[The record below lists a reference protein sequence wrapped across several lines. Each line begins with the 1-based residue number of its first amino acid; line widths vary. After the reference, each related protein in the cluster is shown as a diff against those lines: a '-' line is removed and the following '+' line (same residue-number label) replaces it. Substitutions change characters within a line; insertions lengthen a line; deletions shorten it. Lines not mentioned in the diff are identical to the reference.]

1 MNHRYYQI
9 EPLVRAYSIFSE
21 SYLKIDS
28 VNVLLASALQFDLRE
43 SVERCE
49 SFILRNGSQTLLNPT
64 FEAVP
69 EHEVCRLL
77 SFDTLEILEVEAFL
91 AAVKWGKARF
101 PQDSSAA
108 LKMRLSNIMQYVR
121 FPLMDSKDMA
131 ETVEP
136 LGLVDEQLIL
146 EAYRFKATGG
156 DSSSRSHEANQFRRF
171 IPRRPPADHNQPP
184 RQSYA
189 LPSLN
194 STLPRQST
202 WGGGGG
208 SAGGVDSLSFVA
220 MKESFRASSRASS
233 RTGYA
238 AAAPTSGPPGGAMV
252 GVGLGLSLHSSL
264 PCMVVTEVAA
274 WCLVQGGD
282 LITIE
287 VGDLLN
293 SIDGWAIVRNVDE
306 VKRHLLGPP
315 GTSVNLGIQVC
326 HHSDR
331 SAGRAPCALRLKL
344 LLAGGRMWSLREI
357 CHDQKTS
364 TLSLPSFILTRV
376 FVDCVCGRGADKITR
391 RSLSEARRIACPAGV
406 RRG

>member
-1 MNHRYYQI
+1 
-9 EPLVRAYSIFSE
+9 VRAYSLFSE

-49 SFILRNGSQTLLNPT
+49 NFILRNGSQTLLNPT

-101 PQDSSAA
+101 PQDSNAA
-108 LKMRLSNIMQYVR
+108 LKMRLRNIMQYVR

-171 IPRRPPADHNQPP
+171 IPRRPPTDHNLP
-184 RQSYA
+184 RRQTYA

-202 WGGGGG
+202 LGGGGG
-208 SAGGVDSLSFVA
+208 STGGVDSLSYVA

-233 RTGYA
+233 RTGYSYA
-238 AAAPTSGPPGGAMV
+238 AAAPTSGAGGPMV

-264 PCMVVTEVAA
+264 PCMVVTEVAT
-274 WCLVQGGD
+274 WCIIQGGD

-287 VGDLLN
+287 VGDLLK

-306 VKRHLLGPP
+306 VKRNLLGPP
-315 GTSVNLGIQVC
+315 GTSVRLGIQVC
-326 HHSDR
+326 DDCNLPIASHRFLAELYSDLEFFD
-331 SAGRAPCALRLKL
+331 CA
-344 LLAGGRMWSLREI
+344 
-357 CHDQKTS
+357 
-364 TLSLPSFILTRV
+364 
-376 FVDCVCGRGADKITR
+376 CGRGADKTTQA
-391 RSLSEARRIACPAGV
+391 SLFEARRIACLAGARQGSALPATYLLRYKG
-406 RRG
+406 